1 MMRTLEATLAVLDQ
15 AQDLS
20 QAENQEK
27 NIRKRNGINV
37 AMTKKLMK

>member
-1 MMRTLEATLAVLDQ
+1 MRTLGAALAVLDQ
-15 AQDLS
+15 AQDLN
-20 QAENQEK
+20 QVENQEK

>member
-1 MMRTLEATLAVLDQ
+1 MRTLEVTLAVLDL